1 MTIDRFNAKKKKM
14 NASGSLRELLLFVYV
29 DVCKIL
35 QNVKHCSELKKW
47 HETSA
52 LTADG
57 EMS

>member
-1 MTIDRFNAKKKKM
+1 M